1 MVLQYVSSTA
11 QSAPSMAPCPLHGF
25 CPFCGPL
32 SPLQPS
38 VLSSALQY
46 VPCKA
51 FLFPLRCS
59 VSSTDLITLYGP
71 VPTLQ
76 PSILSKALFPL
87 QPSIPSW
94 YSVLSMALC
103 PLYSPLSSESRNFP
117 HIITVRYHCGG
128 WPEEVNTCFLN
139 SYMVYL

>member
-1 MVLQYVSSTA
+1 MEKKNLILEIITIIAKDYHRFTLELPPSQLFVPSMVLQYVSSTA
-11 QSAPSMAPCPLHGF
+11 QSASSMAPCPLHGF

-59 VSSTDLITLYGP
+59 VSSTDLIPLYGP

-87 QPSIPSW
+87 QPSIP
-94 YSVLSMALC
+94 
-103 PLYSPLSSESRNFP
+103 
-117 HIITVRYHCGG
+117 
-128 WPEEVNTCFLN
+128 
-139 SYMVYL
+139 